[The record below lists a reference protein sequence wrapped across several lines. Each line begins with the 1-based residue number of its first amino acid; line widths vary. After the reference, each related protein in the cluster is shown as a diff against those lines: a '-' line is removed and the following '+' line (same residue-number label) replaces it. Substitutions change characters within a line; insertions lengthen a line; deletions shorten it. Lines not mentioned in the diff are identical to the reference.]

1 MHTDRI
7 RKGEPPMNKK
17 GLSTVIVGK
26 FKSIQSV
33 IFATVAFLVLSA
45 VVIVTGVSMR
55 FTNNSIF
62 ENSSEYT
69 HTIIQQ
75 MNQNIDSYIDYMENI
90 AYLISSSEDVQDYLF
105 DDEIDNEGRYRI
117 LNQFETI
124 LDSRSDIR
132 NVGIISKNGR
142 MLINDGKKSVNSD
155 LDLNTQEWYT
165 QALDSPEGPMLTS
178 SHVQHIISGERPW
191 VITLSRGIRD
201 REGSGEK
208 EGVFF
213 IDLNYS
219 AIIELCDQSTVGTKG
234 YAFILD
240 ARGNI
245 VYHPQQ
251 QQLYNELQTE
261 NISLIMDTEDDTVLT
276 GTGSNGKLYS
286 ISRSDKTGWTVVD
299 CTNVREL
306 LSKSRQAQS
315 IYVLTAVILVI
326 VALLFSRFMARSITL
341 PIQKLRDSME
351 KVQEGDFSVSDV
363 VVDSDNEIGS
373 LTKSF
378 DVMTHRIQE
387 LMEQNVHEQ
396 EEKRK
401 SELKALQ
408 SQINPHFLYNTL
420 DSIIWMAEG
429 GKTKEVVLMT
439 SSLARLLRQSI
450 SNEDE
455 LVSIKREVDYAR
467 SYLTIQKMRYQDKME
482 FEIHVEEEILEQ
494 QIIKLVLQPV
504 VENAIY
510 HGIKYKDGKGL
521 IKITGV
527 HRSGCINLTVYD
539 NGKGMEPE
547 VLEHIFDPKT
557 GHKSKSGIGISNV
570 QMRLQLYYGKEYGIS
585 YKSIPGEGTAATIRI
600 PFAGGEAET
609 IEK

>member
-1 MHTDRI
+1 M
-7 RKGEPPMNKK
+7 KNKN
-17 GLSTVIVGK
+17 LSARFIGK
-26 FKSIQSV
+26 FSSIQSV
-33 IFATVAFLVLSA
+33 IFATVAVLVLSA
-45 VVIVTGVSMR
+45 VVIVTGVSMK
-55 FTNNSIF
+55 FTNTSIF

-90 AYLISSSEDVQDYLF
+90 AYLISSNEDVQDYLF
-105 DDEIDNEGRYRI
+105 DEKIDNEGRYRI
-117 LNQFETI
+117 LNQFQTI

-142 MLINDGKKSVNSD
+142 MLINDGSKSVNQD
-155 LDLNTQEWYT
+155 LDLNTQEWYAT
-165 QALDSPEGPMLTS
+165 ALEKPNGPVLTS

-201 REGSGEK
+201 RSGSGEK

-219 AIIELCDQSTVGTKG
+219 AISGLCDQSTVGTKG

-240 ARGNI
+240 AKGNI

-261 NISLIMDTEDDTVLT
+261 NISLIMDTDEDTVLT
-276 GTGSNGKLYS
+276 GTGNDGKLYS
-286 ISRSDKTGWTVVD
+286 ISRSEKTGWTVVD
-299 CTNVREL
+299 CTNVKEL

-315 IYVLTAVILVI
+315 VYVLTAIILVI

-341 PIQKLRDSME
+341 PIQKLRDSMK

-363 VVDSDNEIGS
+363 VVDSKNEIGS

-378 DVMTHRIQE
+378 DVMTHRIHE

-429 GKTKEVVLMT
+429 KKNEEVVLMT
-439 SSLARLLRQSI
+439 ASLARLLRQSI

-455 LVSIKREVDYAR
+455 VVPIANEVEYAR
-467 SYLTIQKMRYQDKME
+467 GYLTIQKMRYKDKLE
-482 FEIHVEEEILEQ
+482 FQIEVDSSILY
-494 QIIKLVLQPV
+494 IPLIKLVLQPII
-504 VENAIY
+504 ENAIY
-510 HGIKYKDGKGL
+510 HGLKYKESKGL
-521 IKITGV
+521 LIVKGFMKDGNAVLQVIDDGV
-527 HRSGCINLTVYD
+527 GMDEETLAHIYDKHKVNYHSNGVGVY
-539 NGKGMEPE
+539 
-547 VLEHIFDPKT
+547 
-557 GHKSKSGIGISNV
+557 NV
-570 QMRLQLYYGKEYGIS
+570 QKRLKLYYGEDYGITYTS
-585 YKSIPGEGTAATIRI
+585 ELGKGTTATITIPGRQEGQI
-600 PFAGGEAET
+600 
-609 IEK
+609 

>member
-1 MHTDRI
+1 
-7 RKGEPPMNKK
+7 MNKK

-219 AIIELCDQSTVGTKG
+219 AISELCDQSTVGTKG

-420 DSIIWMAEG
+420 DTAVWLAEA
-429 GKTKEVVLMT
+429 KQNDQVI
-439 SSLARLLRQSI
+439 RLLTYLSDFFRTSLSNGQSFI
-450 SNEDE
+450 TIQEE
-455 LVSIKREVDYAR
+455 QRHIE
-467 SYLTIQKMRYQDKME
+467 SYLKIQQFRYQDTLAYNIDIDKALYN
-482 FEIHVEEEILEQ
+482 FTIP
-494 QIIKLVLQPV
+494 KLLLQPL
-504 VENAIY
+504 VENALV
-510 HGIKYKDGKGL
+510 HGIRGKRGKGT
-521 IKITGV
+521 ISVTGRLEGDNIV
-527 HRSGCINLTVYD
+527 FCVTDDGVGMDEEKLYNLRKASVDGSTQSANIAAFGVG
-539 NGKGMEPE
+539 NVNERI
-547 VLEHIFDPKT
+547 HI
-557 GHKSKSGIGISNV
+557 
-570 QMRLQLYYGKEYGIS
+570 YYGENYGLFF
-585 YKSIPGEGTAATIRI
+585 KSQPDVGTTARIVIPTRNVS
-600 PFAGGEAET
+600 
-609 IEK
+609 

>member
-1 MHTDRI
+1 M
-7 RKGEPPMNKK
+7 KNKN
-17 GLSTVIVGK
+17 LSARFIGK
-26 FKSIQSV
+26 FSSIQSV
-33 IFATVAFLVLSA
+33 IFATVAVLVLSA
-45 VVIVTGVSMR
+45 VVIVTGVSMK
-55 FTNNSIF
+55 FTNTSIF

-90 AYLISSSEDVQDYLF
+90 AYLISSNEDVQDYLF
-105 DDEIDNEGRYRI
+105 DEKIDNEGRYRI
-117 LNQFETI
+117 LNQLQTI

-142 MLINDGKKSVNSD
+142 MLINDGSKSVNQD
-155 LDLNTQEWYT
+155 LDLNTQEWYAT
-165 QALDSPEGPMLTS
+165 ALEKPNGPILTS

-201 REGSGEK
+201 RSGSGEK
-208 EGVFF
+208 ECVFF

-219 AIIELCDQSTVGTKG
+219 AISELCDQSTVGTKG

-240 ARGNI
+240 AKGNI

-261 NISLIMDTEDDTVLT
+261 NISLIMDTDEDTVLT
-276 GTGSNGKLYS
+276 GTGNDGKLYS
-286 ISRSDKTGWTVVD
+286 ISRSEKTGWTVVD
-299 CTNVREL
+299 CTNVKEL

-315 IYVLTAVILVI
+315 VYVLTAIILVI

-341 PIQKLRDSME
+341 PIQKLRDSMK

-363 VVDSDNEIGS
+363 VVDSKNEIGS

-378 DVMTHRIQE
+378 DVMTHRIHE

-429 GKTKEVVLMT
+429 KKNEEVVLMT
-439 SSLARLLRQSI
+439 ASLARLLRQSI

-455 LVSIKREVDYAR
+455 VVPIANEVEYAR
-467 SYLTIQKMRYQDKME
+467 GYLTIQKMRYKDKLE
-482 FEIHVEEEILEQ
+482 FQIEVDSSILY
-494 QIIKLVLQPV
+494 IPLIKLVLQPII
-504 VENAIY
+504 ENAIY
-510 HGIKYKDGKGL
+510 HGLKYKESKGL
-521 IKITGV
+521 LIVKGFMKDGNAVLQVIDDGV
-527 HRSGCINLTVYD
+527 GMDEETLAHIYDKHKVNYHSNGVGVY
-539 NGKGMEPE
+539 
-547 VLEHIFDPKT
+547 
-557 GHKSKSGIGISNV
+557 NV
-570 QMRLQLYYGKEYGIS
+570 QKRLKLYYGEDYGITYTS
-585 YKSIPGEGTAATIRI
+585 ELGKGTTATITIPGRQEGQI
-600 PFAGGEAET
+600 
-609 IEK
+609 